1 MSCPTLVGVTT
12 GEILTQEGDEEL
24 KILPSASPQFGEV
37 MTNDTSKSGDGSSDP
52 RDCWA
57 AAAHQLDQQ
66 VEETDAS

>member
-1 MSCPTLVGVTT
+1 MTT
-12 GEILTQEGDEEL
+12 GEILTQKGDEDL
-24 KILPSASPQFGEV
+24 KILPSVSPQFGEV
-37 MTNDTSKSGDGSSDP
+37 MTDDTKNSEDGRSDP